1 MTKLVIGLEMHAEMK
16 STTKVFS
23 PSSNVYNK
31 MANVNINEIDL
42 AFPGF
47 MPSLNEECVK
57 KAVEMALIL
66 KCDVAKYMIFD
77 RKNYYYP
84 DLPKGY
90 QITQNT
96 RPVGINGNLE
106 VSLNGS
112 KFNVEILDIHL
123 EEDAAALDH
132 LPTFSLIDYNRAG
145 VPLLETVTAPCMH
158 SADEAIAFL
167 ETMCRIYKYTGIS
180 EADTKKGQIRCDVNV
195 NLMDDN
201 GNYITPKV
209 EIKNVNS
216 LANVKLAILYE
227 EKRQL
232 ESLKNNEPL
241 YQETRRFDESS
252 GTTIHMRS
260 KADAIDYKYFVEPN
274 IPPYEIT
281 DDFIENIR
289 KTIPVLADARKDNY
303 MNNLGL
309 DEYNAN
315 ILIKDINIANYFEKC
330 VEVGIKPIIAANYIN
345 GIITSYINEKDINI
359 NDFYLKPEYLKQ
371 INDAKESGILSSKGV
386 KEVFYKSL
394 EEKEEP
400 KNFISK
406 EDAQV
411 SDENLIE
418 SIIDNILSSHE
429 KEITIRSRG
438 ADAAL
443 PAVHGLRRRSL
454 LAGRPQRRTG
464 RRGQRGYRERLQRF

>member
-180 EADTKKGQIRCDVNV
+180 EADTKKGQIRCDVNI

-241 YQETRRFDESS
+241 YQETRRFDETS
-252 GTTIHMRS
+252 GTTVHMRS

-289 KTIPVLADARKDNY
+289 KTIPVLADIRKDNY
-303 MNNLGL
+303 MNNLCL

-359 NDFYLKPEYLKQ
+359 NDFYLKPEFLKQ

-394 EEKEEP
+394 EEKKEP

-418 SIIDNILSSHE
+418 SIIDRILSSHE
-429 KEITIRSRG
+429 KEITEYKNGRTNIFDFFVGQVMKETRG
-438 ADAAL
+438 KANPIITKD
-443 PAVHGLRRRSL
+443 L
-454 LAGRPQRRTG
+454 LHKK
-464 RRGQRGYRERLQRF
+464 LD

>member
-1 MTKLVIGLEMHAEMK
+1 MTKLVVGLEMHAEMK

-106 VSLNGS
+106 VSLNGT

-132 LPTFSLIDYNRAG
+132 LQTFSLIDYNRAG

-167 ETMCRIYKYTGIS
+167 ETMCRMYKYTGIS

-232 ESLKNNEPL
+232 EALQNNEPL
-241 YQETRRFDESS
+241 YQETRRFDEST
-252 GTTIHMRS
+252 GTTVHMRS

-281 DDFIENIR
+281 DEFVENIR
-289 KTIPVLADARKDNY
+289 KTIPVLADARKENY
-303 MNNLGL
+303 MSNLGL

-330 VEVGIKPIIAANYIN
+330 VKVGIKPIEAANYIN
-345 GIITSYINEKDINI
+345 GIITSYINEKDISI
-359 NDFYLKPEYLKQ
+359 NDFYLKPEFLKQ
-371 INDAKESGILSSKGV
+371 INDAKENGFLSSKQV

-394 EEKEEP
+394 DEEKEP

-411 SDENLIE
+411 SDEDLIE
-418 SIIDNILSSHE
+418 SIIDRILSSHE
-429 KEITIRSRG
+429 KEINEYKNGRTNIFDFFVGQVMKETRG
-438 ADAAL
+438 KAN
-443 PAVHGLRRRSL
+443 PIITKEL
-454 LAGRPQRRTG
+454 LHKK
-464 RRGQRGYRERLQRF
+464 LD

>member
-1 MTKLVIGLEMHAEMK
+1 MTKLVVGLEMHAEMK

-96 RPVGINGNLE
+96 RPVGINGNLD
-106 VSLNGS
+106 VALNGT

-132 LPTFSLIDYNRAG
+132 LQTFSLIDYNRAG

-232 ESLKNNEPL
+232 EALQNNEPL
-241 YQETRRFDESS
+241 YQETRRFDEST
-252 GTTIHMRS
+252 GTTVHMRS

-289 KTIPVLADARKDNY
+289 KTIPVLADIRKDNY

-394 EEKEEP
+394 EEEKEP

-418 SIIDNILSSHE
+418 SIIDRILSSHE
-429 KEITIRSRG
+429 KEILEYKNGRTNIFDFFVGQVMKETRG
-438 ADAAL
+438 KANPIITKD
-443 PAVHGLRRRSL
+443 L
-454 LAGRPQRRTG
+454 LHKK
-464 RRGQRGYRERLQRF
+464 LD

>member
-158 SADEAIAFL
+158 SADEVIAFL

-195 NLMDDN
+195 NIMDDN

-260 KADAIDYKYFVEPN
+260 KADAIDYNYFVEPN

-289 KTIPVLADARKDNY
+289 KTIPVLADIRKDNY
-303 MNNLGL
+303 MNNLCL

-394 EEKEEP
+394 EEKKEP

-418 SIIDNILSSHE
+418 SIIDRILSSHE
-429 KEITIRSRG
+429 KEILEYKNGRTNIFDFFVGQVMKETRG
-438 ADAAL
+438 KANPIITKD
-443 PAVHGLRRRSL
+443 L
-454 LAGRPQRRTG
+454 LHKK
-464 RRGQRGYRERLQRF
+464 LD

>member
-241 YQETRRFDESS
+241 YQETRRFDETS
-252 GTTIHMRS
+252 GTTVHMRS

-289 KTIPVLADARKDNY
+289 KTIPVLADIRKDNY

-394 EEKEEP
+394 EEEKEP

-418 SIIDNILSSHE
+418 SIIDRILSSHE
-429 KEITIRSRG
+429 KEILEYKNGRTNIFDFFVGQVMKETRG
-438 ADAAL
+438 KANPIITKD
-443 PAVHGLRRRSL
+443 L
-454 LAGRPQRRTG
+454 LHKK
-464 RRGQRGYRERLQRF
+464 LD

>member
-145 VPLLETVTAPCMH
+145 VPLLETVTAPCIH

-289 KTIPVLADARKDNY
+289 KTIPVLADIRKDNY

-394 EEKEEP
+394 EEEKEP

-418 SIIDNILSSHE
+418 SIIDRILSSHE
-429 KEITIRSRG
+429 KEILEYKNGRTNIFDFFVG
-438 ADAAL
+438 Q
-443 PAVHGLRRRSL
+443 VMKETHGKANPGIVNKFL
-454 LAGRPQRRTG
+454 L
-464 RRGQRGYRERLQRF
+464 EILNK

>member
-209 EIKNVNS
+209 EIKNVNN

-241 YQETRRFDESS
+241 YQETRRFDETS
-252 GTTIHMRS
+252 GTTVHMRS

-289 KTIPVLADARKDNY
+289 KTIPVLADIRKDNY

-371 INDAKESGILSSKGV
+371 INDAKESEILSSKGV

-394 EEKEEP
+394 EEEKEP

-418 SIIDNILSSHE
+418 SIIDRILSSHE
-429 KEITIRSRG
+429 KEITEYKNGRTNIFDFFVGQVMKETRG
-438 ADAAL
+438 KANPIITKD
-443 PAVHGLRRRSL
+443 L
-454 LAGRPQRRTG
+454 LHKK
-464 RRGQRGYRERLQRF
+464 LD

>member
-1 MTKLVIGLEMHAEMK
+1 MPKLVIGLEMHAEMK

-132 LPTFSLIDYNRAG
+132 LPTISLIDYNRAG

-241 YQETRRFDESS
+241 YQETRRFDETS
-252 GTTIHMRS
+252 GTTVHMRS

-281 DDFIENIR
+281 DEFVENIR
-289 KTIPVLADARKDNY
+289 KTIPVLADIRKDNY

-394 EEKEEP
+394 EEEKEP

-418 SIIDNILSSHE
+418 SIIDRILSSHE
-429 KEITIRSRG
+429 KEILEYKNGRTNIFDFFVGQVMKETRG
-438 ADAAL
+438 KANPIITKD
-443 PAVHGLRRRSL
+443 L
-454 LAGRPQRRTG
+454 LHKK
-464 RRGQRGYRERLQRF
+464 LD

>member
-167 ETMCRIYKYTGIS
+167 ETMCRIYKYTDIS

-289 KTIPVLADARKDNY
+289 KTIPVLADIRKDNY

-394 EEKEEP
+394 EEEKEP

-429 KEITIRSRG
+429 KEILEYKNGRTNIFDFFVGQVMKETRG
-438 ADAAL
+438 KANPIITKD
-443 PAVHGLRRRSL
+443 L
-454 LAGRPQRRTG
+454 LHKK
-464 RRGQRGYRERLQRF
+464 LD

>member
-281 DDFIENIR
+281 DEFVENIR
-289 KTIPVLADARKDNY
+289 KTIPVLADIRKDNY

-394 EEKEEP
+394 EEEKEP

-411 SDENLIE
+411 SDQNLIE
-418 SIIDNILSSHE
+418 SIIDRILSSHE
-429 KEITIRSRG
+429 KEILEYKNGRTNIFDFFVG
-438 ADAAL
+438 QVMKETKGKANPIITKD
-443 PAVHGLRRRSL
+443 L
-454 LAGRPQRRTG
+454 LHKK
-464 RRGQRGYRERLQRF
+464 LD

>member
-1 MTKLVIGLEMHAEMK
+1 MTKLVVGLEMHAEMK

-106 VSLNGS
+106 VSLNGT

-132 LPTFSLIDYNRAG
+132 LQTFSLIDYNRAG

-232 ESLKNNEPL
+232 EALQNNEPL
-241 YQETRRFDESS
+241 YQETRRFDEVS
-252 GTTIHMRS
+252 GTTVHMRS

-281 DDFIENIR
+281 DEFVENIR
-289 KTIPVLADARKDNY
+289 KTIPVLADARKENY
-303 MNNLGL
+303 MSNLGL

-330 VEVGIKPIIAANYIN
+330 VEVGIKPIEAANYIN

-359 NDFYLKPEYLKQ
+359 NDFYLKPEFLKQ
-371 INDAKESGILSSKGV
+371 INDAKENGFLSSKQV

-394 EEKEEP
+394 EEEKEP

-411 SDENLIE
+411 SDEDLIE
-418 SIIDNILSSHE
+418 SIIDKILSSHE
-429 KEITIRSRG
+429 KEILEYKNGRTNIFDFFVGQVMKETRG
-438 ADAAL
+438 KAN
-443 PAVHGLRRRSL
+443 PIITKEL
-454 LAGRPQRRTG
+454 LHKK
-464 RRGQRGYRERLQRF
+464 LD

>member
-241 YQETRRFDESS
+241 YQETRRFDEVS
-252 GTTIHMRS
+252 GTTVHMRS

-429 KEITIRSRG
+429 KEITEYKNGRTNIFDFFVGQVMKETRG
-438 ADAAL
+438 KANPIITKD
-443 PAVHGLRRRSL
+443 L
-454 LAGRPQRRTG
+454 LHKK
-464 RRGQRGYRERLQRF
+464 LD

>member
-66 KCDVAKYMIFD
+66 KCDVAKYMLFD

-132 LPTFSLIDYNRAG
+132 LQTFSLIDYNRAG

-167 ETMCRIYKYTGIS
+167 ETMCRIYKYTDIS
-180 EADTKKGQIRCDVNV
+180 EADTKKGQIRWDVNV
-195 NLMDDN
+195 NLMGDN

-232 ESLKNNEPL
+232 EALQNNEPL
-241 YQETRRFDESS
+241 YQETRRFDETS
-252 GTTIHMRS
+252 GTTVHMRS

-281 DDFIENIR
+281 DEFVENIR

-303 MNNLGL
+303 MSNLGL

-371 INDAKESGILSSKGV
+371 INDAKESGVLSSKGV

-394 EEKEEP
+394 EEKKEP

-429 KEITIRSRG
+429 KEVTEYKNGRTNIFDFFVGEVMKETRGKANPIITK
-438 ADAAL
+438 D
-443 PAVHGLRRRSL
+443 L
-454 LAGRPQRRTG
+454 LHKK
-464 RRGQRGYRERLQRF
+464 LD

>member
-1 MTKLVIGLEMHAEMK
+1 MTKLVVGLEMHAEMK

-66 KCDVAKYMIFD
+66 KCDVAKYMLFD

-132 LPTFSLIDYNRAG
+132 LQTFSLIDYNRAG
-145 VPLLETVTAPCMH
+145 VPLLEIVTAPCMH

-167 ETMCRIYKYTGIS
+167 ETMCRIYKYTDIS

-232 ESLKNNEPL
+232 EALQNNEPL
-241 YQETRRFDESS
+241 YQETRRFDEAS
-252 GTTIHMRS
+252 GMTVHMRS

-281 DDFIENIR
+281 DEFVENIR

-303 MNNLGL
+303 MSNLGL

-330 VEVGIKPIIAANYIN
+330 VEVGIKPIEAANYIN

-359 NDFYLKPEYLKQ
+359 NNFYLKPEYLKQ

-394 EEKEEP
+394 EEEKEP

-406 EDAQV
+406 EDAQI

-418 SIIDNILSSHE
+418 SIIDRILSSHE
-429 KEITIRSRG
+429 KEIIEYKNGRTNIFDFFVGEVMKETRG
-438 ADAAL
+438 KANPIITKD
-443 PAVHGLRRRSL
+443 L
-454 LAGRPQRRTG
+454 LHKK
-464 RRGQRGYRERLQRF
+464 LD

>member
-209 EIKNVNS
+209 EIKNVNN

-241 YQETRRFDESS
+241 YQETRRFDETS
-252 GTTIHMRS
+252 GTTVHMRS

-289 KTIPVLADARKDNY
+289 KTIPVLADIRKDNY
-303 MNNLGL
+303 MNNLCL

-359 NDFYLKPEYLKQ
+359 NDFYLKPEFLKQ

-394 EEKEEP
+394 EEKKEP

-418 SIIDNILSSHE
+418 SIIDRILSSHE
-429 KEITIRSRG
+429 KEILEYKNGRTNIFDFFVGQVMKETRG
-438 ADAAL
+438 KANPIITKD
-443 PAVHGLRRRSL
+443 L
-454 LAGRPQRRTG
+454 LHKK
-464 RRGQRGYRERLQRF
+464 LD

>member
-394 EEKEEP
+394 EEEKEP

-406 EDAQV
+406 DDAQV

-418 SIIDNILSSHE
+418 SIIDRILSSHE
-429 KEITIRSRG
+429 KEILEYKNGRTNIFDFFVGQVMKETRG
-438 ADAAL
+438 KANPIITKD
-443 PAVHGLRRRSL
+443 L
-454 LAGRPQRRTG
+454 LHKK
-464 RRGQRGYRERLQRF
+464 LD

>member
-241 YQETRRFDESS
+241 YQETRRFDETS
-252 GTTIHMRS
+252 GTTVHMRS

-281 DDFIENIR
+281 DEFVENIR
-289 KTIPVLADARKDNY
+289 KTIPVLADIRKDNY

-330 VEVGIKPIIAANYIN
+330 VELGIKPIIAANYIN

-394 EEKEEP
+394 EEEKEP

-418 SIIDNILSSHE
+418 SIIDRILSSHE
-429 KEITIRSRG
+429 KEILEYKNGRTNIFDFFVGQVMKETRSK
-438 ADAAL
+438 ANPIITKD
-443 PAVHGLRRRSL
+443 L
-454 LAGRPQRRTG
+454 LHKK
-464 RRGQRGYRERLQRF
+464 LD

>member
-106 VSLNGS
+106 VSLNGT

-132 LPTFSLIDYNRAG
+132 LQTFSLIDYNRAG

-281 DDFIENIR
+281 DEFVVNIR
-289 KTIPVLADARKDNY
+289 KTIPVLADIRKDNY

-359 NDFYLKPEYLKQ
+359 NDFYLKPEFLKQ
-371 INDAKESGILSSKGV
+371 INDAKESGILSSKQV

-394 EEKEEP
+394 EEEKEP

-406 EDAQV
+406 ENAQV
-411 SDENLIE
+411 NDEGLIE
-418 SIIDNILSSHE
+418 NIIDNILSLHE
-429 KEITIRSRG
+429 NEISEYKNGRTNIFDFFVGQVMKETRG
-438 ADAAL
+438 KANPIIAKE
-443 PAVHGLRRRSL
+443 L
-454 LAGRPQRRTG
+454 LHKK
-464 RRGQRGYRERLQRF
+464 LD

>member
-31 MANVNINEIDL
+31 MANVNINEIDV

-289 KTIPVLADARKDNY
+289 KTIPVLADIRKDNY

-330 VEVGIKPIIAANYIN
+330 IEVGIKPIIAANYIN

-394 EEKEEP
+394 EEGKEP

-418 SIIDNILSSHE
+418 SIIDRILSSHE
-429 KEITIRSRG
+429 KEITEYKNGRTNIFDFFVGQVMKETRG
-438 ADAAL
+438 KANPIITKD
-443 PAVHGLRRRSL
+443 L
-454 LAGRPQRRTG
+454 LHKK
-464 RRGQRGYRERLQRF
+464 LD

>member
-145 VPLLETVTAPCMH
+145 VPLLETVTAPCIH

-289 KTIPVLADARKDNY
+289 KTIPVLADIRKDNY

-429 KEITIRSRG
+429 KEITEYKNGRTNIFDFFVGQVMKETRG
-438 ADAAL
+438 KANPIITKD
-443 PAVHGLRRRSL
+443 L
-454 LAGRPQRRTG
+454 LHKK
-464 RRGQRGYRERLQRF
+464 LD

>member
-1 MTKLVIGLEMHAEMK
+1 MTKLVVGLEMHAEMK

-106 VSLNGS
+106 VSLNGT

-209 EIKNVNS
+209 EVKNVNS

-232 ESLKNNEPL
+232 EALQNNEPL

-252 GTTIHMRS
+252 GTTVHMRS

-281 DDFIENIR
+281 DEFVENIR

-330 VEVGIKPIIAANYIN
+330 VDVGIKPIEAANYIN

-371 INDAKESGILSSKGV
+371 ISDAKESGILSSKGV

-394 EEKEEP
+394 EEEKEP

-418 SIIDNILSSHE
+418 SIIDRILSLHE
-429 KEITIRSRG
+429 KEINDYKNGRTNIFDFFVGEVMKETRG
-438 ADAAL
+438 KAN
-443 PAVHGLRRRSL
+443 PIITKEL
-454 LAGRPQRRTG
+454 LHKK
-464 RRGQRGYRERLQRF
+464 LD

>member
-66 KCDVAKYMIFD
+66 KCDVAKYMLFD

-289 KTIPVLADARKDNY
+289 KTIPVLADIRKDNY

-394 EEKEEP
+394 DEEKEP

-411 SDENLIE
+411 SDEDLIE
-418 SIIDNILSSHE
+418 SIIDRILSSHE
-429 KEITIRSRG
+429 KEINEYINGRTNIFDFFVGQVMKETRG
-438 ADAAL
+438 KAN
-443 PAVHGLRRRSL
+443 PIITKEL
-454 LAGRPQRRTG
+454 LHKK
-464 RRGQRGYRERLQRF
+464 LDK

>member
-289 KTIPVLADARKDNY
+289 KTIPVLADIRKDNY
-303 MNNLGL
+303 MNNLCL

-330 VEVGIKPIIAANYIN
+330 VEVGIKPIIAANFIN

-429 KEITIRSRG
+429 KEITEYKNGRTNIFDFFVGQVMKETRG
-438 ADAAL
+438 KANPIITKD
-443 PAVHGLRRRSL
+443 L
-454 LAGRPQRRTG
+454 LHKK
-464 RRGQRGYRERLQRF
+464 LD

>member
-106 VSLNGS
+106 VSFNGS

-167 ETMCRIYKYTGIS
+167 ETMCRIYKYTDIS

-394 EEKEEP
+394 EEKKEP

-429 KEITIRSRG
+429 KEITEYKNGRTNIFDFFVGQVMKETRG
-438 ADAAL
+438 KANPIITKD
-443 PAVHGLRRRSL
+443 L
-454 LAGRPQRRTG
+454 LHKK
-464 RRGQRGYRERLQRF
+464 LD

>member
-96 RPVGINGNLE
+96 RPVGINGNLD

-289 KTIPVLADARKDNY
+289 KTIPVLADIRKDNY

-394 EEKEEP
+394 EEKKEP

-418 SIIDNILSSHE
+418 SIIDRILSSHE
-429 KEITIRSRG
+429 KEILEYKNGRTNIFDFFVGQVMKETRG
-438 ADAAL
+438 KANPIITKD
-443 PAVHGLRRRSL
+443 L
-454 LAGRPQRRTG
+454 LHKK
-464 RRGQRGYRERLQRF
+464 LD

>member
-418 SIIDNILSSHE
+418 SIIDRILSSHE
-429 KEITIRSRG
+429 KEITEYKNGRTNIFDFFVGQVMKETRG
-438 ADAAL
+438 KAN
-443 PAVHGLRRRSL
+443 PIITKYL
-454 LAGRPQRRTG
+454 LNKN
-464 RRGQRGYRERLQRF
+464 LD

>member
-209 EIKNVNS
+209 EIKNVNN

-241 YQETRRFDESS
+241 YQETRRFDETS
-252 GTTIHMRS
+252 GTTVHMRS

-289 KTIPVLADARKDNY
+289 KTIPVLADIRKDNY

-345 GIITSYINEKDINI
+345 GIITSYTNEKDINI

-371 INDAKESGILSSKGV
+371 INDAKESEILSSKGV

-394 EEKEEP
+394 EEKKEP

-418 SIIDNILSSHE
+418 SIIDRILSSHE
-429 KEITIRSRG
+429 KEITEYKNGRTNIFDFFVGQVMKETRG
-438 ADAAL
+438 KANPIITKD
-443 PAVHGLRRRSL
+443 L
-454 LAGRPQRRTG
+454 LHKK
-464 RRGQRGYRERLQRF
+464 LD

>member
-132 LPTFSLIDYNRAG
+132 LQTFSLIDYNRAG

-167 ETMCRIYKYTGIS
+167 ETMCRIYKYTDIS

-260 KADAIDYKYFVEPN
+260 KADAIDYNYFVEPN

-289 KTIPVLADARKDNY
+289 KTIPVLADIRKDNY
-303 MNNLGL
+303 MNNLCL

-394 EEKEEP
+394 EEKKEP

-429 KEITIRSRG
+429 KEIAEYKNGRTNIFDFFVGQVMKETRG
-438 ADAAL
+438 KANPIITKD
-443 PAVHGLRRRSL
+443 L
-454 LAGRPQRRTG
+454 LHKK
-464 RRGQRGYRERLQRF
+464 LD

>member
-241 YQETRRFDESS
+241 YQETRRFDETS
-252 GTTIHMRS
+252 GTTVHMRG

-289 KTIPVLADARKDNY
+289 KTIPVLADIRKDNY

-394 EEKEEP
+394 EEEKEP

-418 SIIDNILSSHE
+418 SIIDRILSSHE
-429 KEITIRSRG
+429 KEILEYKNGRTNIFDFFVGQVMKETRG
-438 ADAAL
+438 KANPIITKD
-443 PAVHGLRRRSL
+443 L
-454 LAGRPQRRTG
+454 LHKK
-464 RRGQRGYRERLQRF
+464 LD

>member
-66 KCDVAKYMIFD
+66 KCDVAKYMLFD

-167 ETMCRIYKYTGIS
+167 ETMCRIYKYTDIS

-394 EEKEEP
+394 EEKKEP

-429 KEITIRSRG
+429 KEITEYKNGRTNIFDFFVGQVMKETRG
-438 ADAAL
+438 KANPIITKD
-443 PAVHGLRRRSL
+443 L
-454 LAGRPQRRTG
+454 LHKK
-464 RRGQRGYRERLQRF
+464 LD

>member
-289 KTIPVLADARKDNY
+289 KTIPVLADIRKDNY

-371 INDAKESGILSSKGV
+371 INDAKESGVLSSKQV

-394 EEKEEP
+394 EEEKEP

-411 SDENLIE
+411 SDEDLIE
-418 SIIDNILSSHE
+418 SIIDRILSSHE
-429 KEITIRSRG
+429 KEILEYKNGRTNIFDFFIGQVMKETRG
-438 ADAAL
+438 KAN
-443 PAVHGLRRRSL
+443 PIITKEL
-454 LAGRPQRRTG
+454 LHKK
-464 RRGQRGYRERLQRF
+464 LD

>member
-241 YQETRRFDESS
+241 YQETSRFDESS

-281 DDFIENIR
+281 DEFVENIR
-289 KTIPVLADARKDNY
+289 KTIPVLADIRKDNY

-394 EEKEEP
+394 EEEKEP

-418 SIIDNILSSHE
+418 SIIDRILSSHE
-429 KEITIRSRG
+429 KEILEYKNGRTNIFDFFVG
-438 ADAAL
+438 QVMKETKGKANPIITKD
-443 PAVHGLRRRSL
+443 L
-454 LAGRPQRRTG
+454 LHKK
-464 RRGQRGYRERLQRF
+464 LD

>member
-232 ESLKNNEPL
+232 EALKNNEPL

-289 KTIPVLADARKDNY
+289 KTIPVLADIRKDNY

-418 SIIDNILSSHE
+418 SIIDRILSSHE
-429 KEITIRSRG
+429 KEITEYKNGRTNIFDFFVGQVMKETRG
-438 ADAAL
+438 KANPIITKD
-443 PAVHGLRRRSL
+443 L
-454 LAGRPQRRTG
+454 LHKK
-464 RRGQRGYRERLQRF
+464 LD

>member
-241 YQETRRFDESS
+241 YQETRRFDETS
-252 GTTIHMRS
+252 GTTVHMRS

-289 KTIPVLADARKDNY
+289 KTIPVLADIRKDNY
-303 MNNLGL
+303 MNNLCL

-359 NDFYLKPEYLKQ
+359 NDFYLKPEFLKQ

-394 EEKEEP
+394 EEKKEP

-418 SIIDNILSSHE
+418 SIIDRILSSHE
-429 KEITIRSRG
+429 KEILEYKNGRTNIFDFFVGQVMKETRG
-438 ADAAL
+438 KANPIITKD
-443 PAVHGLRRRSL
+443 L
-454 LAGRPQRRTG
+454 LHKK
-464 RRGQRGYRERLQRF
+464 LD

>member
-66 KCDVAKYMIFD
+66 KCDVAKHMIFD

-241 YQETRRFDESS
+241 YQETRRFDEPS

-289 KTIPVLADARKDNY
+289 KTIPVLADIRKDNY

-394 EEKEEP
+394 EEKKEP

-418 SIIDNILSSHE
+418 SIIDRILSSHE
-429 KEITIRSRG
+429 KEITEYKNGRTNIFDFFVGQVMKETRG
-438 ADAAL
+438 KANPIITKD
-443 PAVHGLRRRSL
+443 L
-454 LAGRPQRRTG
+454 LHKK
-464 RRGQRGYRERLQRF
+464 LD

>member
-241 YQETRRFDESS
+241 YQETRRFDETS
-252 GTTIHMRS
+252 GTTVHMRS

-289 KTIPVLADARKDNY
+289 KTIPVLADIRKDNY
-303 MNNLGL
+303 INNLGL

-394 EEKEEP
+394 EEEKEP

-418 SIIDNILSSHE
+418 SIIDRILSSHE
-429 KEITIRSRG
+429 KEILEYKNGRTNIFDFFVGQVMKETRG
-438 ADAAL
+438 KANPIITKD
-443 PAVHGLRRRSL
+443 L
-454 LAGRPQRRTG
+454 LHKK
-464 RRGQRGYRERLQRF
+464 LD

>member
-209 EIKNVNS
+209 EIKNVNN

-241 YQETRRFDESS
+241 YQETRRFDETS
-252 GTTIHMRS
+252 GTTVHMRS

-289 KTIPVLADARKDNY
+289 KTIPVLADIRKDNY

-359 NDFYLKPEYLKQ
+359 NDFYLKPEFLKQ

-394 EEKEEP
+394 EEKKEP

-429 KEITIRSRG
+429 KEITEYKNGRTNIFDFFVGQVMKETRG
-438 ADAAL
+438 KANPIITKD
-443 PAVHGLRRRSL
+443 L
-454 LAGRPQRRTG
+454 LHKK
-464 RRGQRGYRERLQRF
+464 LD

>member
-96 RPVGINGNLE
+96 RPVGINGNLD

-289 KTIPVLADARKDNY
+289 KTIPVLADIRKDNY
-303 MNNLGL
+303 MNNLCL

-359 NDFYLKPEYLKQ
+359 NDFYLKPEFLKQ

-394 EEKEEP
+394 EEEKEP

-418 SIIDNILSSHE
+418 SIIDRILSSHE
-429 KEITIRSRG
+429 KEITEYKNGRTNIFYFFVGQVMKETRG
-438 ADAAL
+438 KANPIITKD
-443 PAVHGLRRRSL
+443 L
-454 LAGRPQRRTG
+454 LHKK
-464 RRGQRGYRERLQRF
+464 LD

>member
-1 MTKLVIGLEMHAEMK
+1 MTKLVVGLEMHAEMK

-232 ESLKNNEPL
+232 EALKNNEPL

-252 GTTIHMRS
+252 GTTVHMRS

-281 DDFIENIR
+281 DEFVENIR

-303 MNNLGL
+303 MSNLGL
-309 DEYNAN
+309 NEYNAN

-330 VEVGIKPIIAANYIN
+330 VEVGIKPIIATNYIN
-345 GIITSYINEKDINI
+345 GIITSYINEKDISI

-394 EEKEEP
+394 EEEKEP

-406 EDAQV
+406 EEAQV
-411 SDENLIE
+411 SDESLIE
-418 SIIDNILSSHE
+418 SIIDRILSSHE
-429 KEITIRSRG
+429 KEILEYKNGRTNIFDFFVGQVMKETRG
-438 ADAAL
+438 KAN
-443 PAVHGLRRRSL
+443 PIITKEL
-454 LAGRPQRRTG
+454 LHKKID
-464 RRGQRGYRERLQRF
+464 

>member
-145 VPLLETVTAPCMH
+145 VPLLETVTAPCIH

-289 KTIPVLADARKDNY
+289 KTIPVLADIRKDNY

-330 VEVGIKPIIAANYIN
+330 VEVGIKPIEAANYIN

-359 NDFYLKPEYLKQ
+359 NDFYLKPEFLKQ

-394 EEKEEP
+394 EEKKEP

-418 SIIDNILSSHE
+418 SIIDRILSSHE
-429 KEITIRSRG
+429 KEILEYKNGRTNIFDFFVGQVMKETRG
-438 ADAAL
+438 KANPIITKD
-443 PAVHGLRRRSL
+443 L
-454 LAGRPQRRTG
+454 LHKK
-464 RRGQRGYRERLQRF
+464 LD